1 MPRSIQRGRPAVNR
15 REFLR
20 GAGGLIVV
28 GGFTPQIVEWFER
41 LFYRRRFWPVG
52 VDLEPEHG
60 LVPVEGC
67 PGVFMDRE
75 NGQLLNIRAFRES
88 HKWDTV
94 IIPAREHVPGEEVL
108 FFQPPSGEFQPA
120 TDEEVVQH
128 MRELRELLPDEEVT
142 QYLHGLLQH
151 PPVFEVPAR
160 TQEAIDSEPF
170 YRQKISDILK
180 KA

>member
-1 MPRSIQRGRPAVNR
+1 MDR

-60 LVPVEGC
+60 LVPVEGR

-75 NGQLLNIRAFRES
+75 NGQLVSIRDFRVED
-88 HKWDTV
+88 KWDTV
-94 IIPAREHVPGEEVL
+94 VIPAQDQELTADIIFQLPRE
-108 FFQPPSGEFQPA
+108 FRPA
-120 TDEEVVQH
+120 MDEEVVQILH
-128 MRELRELLPDEEVT
+128 ELIQD
-142 QYLHGLLQH
+142 

-160 TQEAIDSEPF
+160 TREAIAGEPF
-170 YRQKISDILK
+170 YRQKISDLLK

>member
-1 MPRSIQRGRPAVNR
+1 MDR

-60 LVPVEGC
+60 LVPVEGR
-67 PGVFMDRE
+67 PGVFMDRAT
-75 NGQLLNIRAFRES
+75 GQIVNIRDFRES

-94 IIPAREHVPGEEVL
+94 VIPVQEPTADIILHLSR
-108 FFQPPSGEFQPA
+108 EFQPA
-120 TDEEVVQH
+120 MDEEVVQ
-128 MRELRELLPDEEVT
+128 
-142 QYLHGLLQH
+142 YLHELIQD

-160 TQEAIDSEPF
+160 VKKVTDSEPF
-170 YRQKISDILK
+170 YRQKISDLLK
-180 KA
+180 KG